1 MNTAALVVV
10 FGTTML
16 IVGAELLWRRR
27 AELAPWERRMPEIAT
42 AAANFVLLF
51 WWAREAGHLAS
62 VVSAGAGF
70 GSAAP
75 GARTLA
81 AVFTSAAWT
90 LQAITLFTL
99 GWVRGSAFLRWSGLA
114 LFGLTVLKFLLV
126 DLDRVD
132 AFWRF
137 VSALGIGAALL
148 VVSFLYQ
155 RKARR
160 AGGGVRGSAE
170 TR

>member
-1 MNTAALVVV
+1 
-10 FGTTML
+10 
-16 IVGAELLWRRR
+16 
-27 AELAPWERRMPEIAT
+27 MPEIAT
-42 AAANFVLLF
+42 AAANLILLL

-62 VVSAGAGF
+62 VVTPPGAGL
-70 GSAAP
+70 GSRAVAT
-75 GARTLA
+75 RTLA

-90 LQAITLFTL
+90 LQAVVLFAL
-99 GWVRGSAFLRWSGLA
+99 GWVRSSAFLRWSGLA

-148 VVSFLYQ
+148 IVSFLYQ
-155 RKARR
+155 RKARLS
-160 AGGGVRGSAE
+160 GGGIRDGAQA
-170 TR
+170 R